1 MTLLMDKKKEK
12 KKALLKKNRR
22 NQEIFQALRLREQEA
37 DRVEDLKESL
47 KPKRQ
52 QQQEDEVWSAKVGE
66 IRNRLTGQ
74 KRNAMERWNR
84 FAGTGD
90 EGGRGL

>member
-1 MTLLMDKKKEK
+1 MNLLMDKRKDK

-22 NQEIFQALRLREQEA
+22 NQEIFQALRLREQE
-37 DRVEDLKESL
+37 DERVDDIKEGL

-52 QQQEDEVWSAKVGE
+52 QQEEDEVWSAKVGE

-74 KRNAMERWNR
+74 KRASKERWNR
-84 FAGTGD
+84 FAGTGG

>member
-1 MTLLMDKKKEK
+1 MMLLMDKKKAK
-12 KKALLKKNRR
+12 KKALLKKNRH

-37 DRVEDLKESL
+37 ERVDDLKEGL

-52 QQQEDEVWSAKVGE
+52 HDQEDEVWSAKVGE

-74 KRNAMERWNR
+74 KRNAKERWNR
-84 FAGTGD
+84 FAGTESG
-90 EGGRGL
+90 GGRGL

>member
-1 MTLLMDKKKEK
+1 MMLLMDKKKAK
-12 KKALLKKNRR
+12 KKALLKKNRH
-22 NQEIFQALRLREQEA
+22 NQMIFEALRLREQETE
-37 DRVEDLKESL
+37 RVEDLKEGL

-52 QQQEDEVWSAKVGE
+52 QQEDDEVWSAKVGE
-66 IRNRLTGQ
+66 IRNRLTGR
-74 KRNAMERWNR
+74 KREAMERWNR